1 MDVAKCCNFFEI
13 WHIRPNTLRSHA
25 SSGVL
30 IMPAVT
36 VCYLLPVYDN
46 CFHQCSCLVSPGS
59 WIHVF
64 CSGGYTCS
72 SMCKY
77 SQLIIKVIYLYSG
90 TLFEIPTRRGAI
102 TLGKATWQCKSKH
115 NSTLYWFLPVTRG
128 RPSWKAT
135 FLMQKGLPHKR
146 GSTVYVLIF
155 LKKNVVGEIDKDEHV
170 LMLCLFICCIWSVLF
185 RYFIFTSHDVS
196 WSDWLN
202 IITLTFHKP
211 NQLQQID
218 QISEN
223 NASNF

>member
-13 WHIRPNTLRSHA
+13 WHNRPNTLRSHA

-90 TLFEIPTRRGAI
+90 TLFKIPTRREAI

-146 GSTVYVLIF
+146 GSTVYVLNF
-155 LKKNVVGEIDKDEHV
+155 LKKMWWERLINMNMYWCYVFSFVAYEVFYLDISSLH
-170 LMLCLFICCIWSVLF
+170 LMMC
-185 RYFIFTSHDVS
+185 HD
-196 WSDWLN
+196 
-202 IITLTFHKP
+202 
-211 NQLQQID
+211 QID
-218 QISEN
+218 SIS
-223 NASNF
+223 